1 MARTR
6 CIGCWRRCG
15 CWRAAEP
22 DARAPDRDDM
32 QREDDRMTAS
42 TPRPGE
48 RFTDWLKVQAEPAFG
63 AAVGHRFA
71 RDLADGTIPPQ
82 VFRRYLVQDYSFLD
96 HFIRLLD
103 AALAPTPEAAARERY
118 TAFRSEEHTSELQS
132 LMRISY
138 AVFCLKK
145 KN

>member
-6 CIGCWRRCG
+6 WTGCWRRCG

-22 DARAPDRDDM
+22 DARAPDRADM

-42 TPRPGE
+42 TARPGE

-71 RDLADGTIPPQ
+71 RDLADGHMPPQ
-82 VFRRYLVQDYSFLD
+82 VFRRNPVQAYSFPAP
-96 HFIRLLD
+96 FIRLL
-103 AALAPTPEAAARERY
+103 
-118 TAFRSEEHTSELQS
+118 
-132 LMRISY
+132 
-138 AVFCLKK
+138 
-145 KN
+145 

>member
-1 MARTR
+1 MSRVMMTMAVTR
-6 CIGCWRRCG
+6 WTGCWRRCG
-15 CWRAAEP
+15 GWRAAEP

-71 RDLADGTIPPQ
+71 RDLAEGTIPPP
-82 VFRRYLVQDYSFLD
+82 VFRPYLGQD
-96 HFIRLLD
+96 
-103 AALAPTPEAAARERY
+103 
-118 TAFRSEEHTSELQS
+118 RSEERWGRGRVCHD
-132 LMRISY
+132 
-138 AVFCLKK
+138 V
-145 KN
+145 